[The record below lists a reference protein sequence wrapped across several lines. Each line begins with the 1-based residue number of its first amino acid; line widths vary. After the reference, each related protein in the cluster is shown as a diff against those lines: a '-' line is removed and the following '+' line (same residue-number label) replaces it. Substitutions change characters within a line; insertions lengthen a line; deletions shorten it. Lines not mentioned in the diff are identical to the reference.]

1 LGRSRGAGLRAAVC
15 ADALMPS
22 EGAGGR
28 GRRREEGR
36 WCELDGGKERRV
48 DARMREFVGKEAL
61 KEMEGCMPLGGGSD
75 CDVLLVRVMLS
86 SERDGGRICIS
97 GTLVFTPW
105 FTAAGPQVTRAVKTR
120 SAGLFQRPRGPSG
133 QKGSLHV
140 HTRVFGPGP
149 CKPSCDGDRRS
160 YQRHRAA
167 QTTEHPAPTADNTI
181 AGG

>member
-1 LGRSRGAGLRAAVC
+1 MC
-15 ADALMPS
+15 ADALMSS

-86 SERDGGRICIS
+86 SERDGGRICIL
-97 GTLVFTPW
+97 GFFTCCCS
-105 FTAAGPQVTRAVKTR
+105 RNAVK
-120 SAGLFQRPRGPSG
+120 G
-133 QKGSLHV
+133 
-140 HTRVFGPGP
+140 
-149 CKPSCDGDRRS
+149 
-160 YQRHRAA
+160 A
-167 QTTEHPAPTADNTI
+167 QENAI
-181 AGG
+181 Y